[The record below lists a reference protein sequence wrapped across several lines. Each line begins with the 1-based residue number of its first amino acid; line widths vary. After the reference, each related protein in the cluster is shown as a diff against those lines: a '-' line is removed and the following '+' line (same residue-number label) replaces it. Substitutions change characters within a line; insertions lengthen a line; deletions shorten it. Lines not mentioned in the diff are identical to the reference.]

1 VKMWEGSIFSV
12 YSREAADWEGTGYGP
27 LLMTPAVPPLGPARA
42 LRGPCH
48 AAAHPLPASP
58 TLVPC
63 NGCNNCASPPL
74 LMARF
79 PGTTPGRA

>member
-1 VKMWEGSIFSV
+1 MWEGSIFSV

-27 LLMTPAVPPLGPARA
+27 LLMTPAVPPLGPRARA
-42 LRGPCH
+42 PR
-48 AAAHPLPASP
+48 PLPCCRAP
-58 TLVPC
+58 AAGIPDPRPLQWLQH
-63 NGCNNCASPPL
+63 CASPPL